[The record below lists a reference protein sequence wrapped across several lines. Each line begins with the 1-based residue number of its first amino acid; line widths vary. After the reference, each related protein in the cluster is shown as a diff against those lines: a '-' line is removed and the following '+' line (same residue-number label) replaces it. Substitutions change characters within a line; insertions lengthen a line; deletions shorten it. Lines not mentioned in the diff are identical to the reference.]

1 MMPVVLWWKRVA
13 PWYIAVLLVVQA
25 ISGILLSM
33 LYVPSEHA
41 QRDDRGRVQALA
53 YATGL
58 VRLQVTSRADVLDTI
73 ARTPRMLLV
82 SLDSAERIAD
92 VFEADARHISLLRDA
107 SGAPLVPSAAAT
119 SLTIAISNDAAGGAF
134 IRRLH
139 HANTIVLV
147 LAVLL
152 AFAAFLHGA
161 DNRLLWGTLALV
173 FALCAAYTG
182 RLLPDDVYAL
192 VSRSITSTIL
202 EHDAPFG
209 GVLALLFGVAGST
222 VRALSTTATMHSI
235 VLPACMVIAVV
246 QMLRTAKVSLHDVSK
261 SLLALSILS
270 AVAYVV
276 FSARI
281 PLGGVF
287 LPRDTMH
294 GAAVTMD
301 VQPWWPFR
309 LPNNLITWLGA
320 ELASYLVLGVLV
332 ALLTMAWWQGRVGGW
347 TVRVFI
353 ALVLLT
359 IVLGTVL

>member
-25 ISGILLSM
+25 ISGMLLSM
-33 LYVPSEHA
+33 FYVPNEHA
-41 QRDDRGRVQALA
+41 ARDDRGRVQALA

-58 VRLQVTSRADVLDTI
+58 VRLQVTSRTDVLDTI
-73 ARTPRMLLV
+73 AQKPRVVLV

-92 VFEADARHISLLRDA
+92 VYEPDARHISLLRDA
-107 SGAPLVPSAAAT
+107 SGAPLVPSAAAA
-119 SLTIAISNDAAGGAF
+119 SVTIGISNDAPGGAF
-134 IRRLH
+134 IRWLH

-161 DNRLLWGTLALV
+161 DRRLAWGTLALV
-173 FALCAAYTG
+173 LVLCAAYTG

-202 EHDAPFG
+202 QHDAPLG
-209 GVLALLFGVAGST
+209 GTLALLFGVAGST

-235 VLPACMVIAVV
+235 VLPACMVITIV
-246 QMLRTAKVSLHDVSK
+246 QLLRTSKVALHEVSK
-261 SLLALSILS
+261 HLLALTILS
-270 AVAYVV
+270 AVAFVV

-281 PLGGVF
+281 PFGGVY

-294 GAAVTMD
+294 GGAVTAN

-309 LPNNLITWLGA
+309 LPNNLIAWFGA
-320 ELASYLVLGVLV
+320 ELASYLVLGALV
-332 ALLTMAWWQGRVGGW
+332 ALLTMAWWQGRVGVW